1 MKGIIL
7 TLAIIITTG
16 FVNGQDLVG
25 SDGRQRLIPIKGE
38 DFKMHVGETQSFYT
52 EDLNE
57 ESAVNLRLK
66 AESFLN
72 RYGVDFDDVIYD
84 DGEIT
89 TNIIDDV
96 DLIFNIEKG
105 QKVDMAW
112 LIDKGPGYFLI
123 LMFSIE
129 KGYGSVDLYMMSE

>member
-16 FVNGQDLVG
+16 FVNGQESVG
-25 SDGRQRLIPIKGE
+25 EDGRQRLISIKGE
-38 DFKMHVGETQSFYT
+38 DFKLHVGETQSFYT

-57 ESAVNLRLK
+57 ESAVNLRVK

-96 DLIFNIEKG
+96 DLMFNIEKG
-105 QKVDMAW
+105 QKIDMAW